1 MALEHHPATDG
12 RGMASPLRNL
22 INVYQRKVVSGE
34 IRYRVKAI
42 AIETLD
48 PGSSIGLDRR
58 VRVDVARCF
67 PDGLMRGGYVLRPYP
82 LFDA

>member
-48 PGSSIGLDRR
+48 PGSSYWAGS
-58 VRVDVARCF
+58 
-67 PDGLMRGGYVLRPYP
+67 PRPS
-82 LFDA
+82 